1 MLRFLTLTQSNGTL
15 LYFLLLKHTTIFTPI
30 SIVMKKFFYLFI
42 SFLFFLPL
50 LETANAQWSVGATY
64 EYRNEDPNNGF
75 GLRVEKGVLEGLPIL
90 DLNLRGH
97 FSYFNETTQVSRQN
111 ISFSSDLDVY
121 DFGLAALV
129 GVSIGLVTPYVGAG
143 IGNERFKLD
152 TDLEGLSFKER
163 NFYWNGF
170 AGAEVEILPYL
181 KPFIE
186 FRAGKLTSTDEVE
199 VDNINRLA
207 IGLIFRF

>member
-1 MLRFLTLTQSNGTL
+1 
-15 LYFLLLKHTTIFTPI
+15 
-30 SIVMKKFFYLFI
+30 MKKFFCIFGAI
-42 SFLFFLPL
+42 LFFLPL
-50 LETANAQWSVGATY
+50 LETANAQWSVGASY

-75 GLRVEKGVLEGLPIL
+75 GLRVERNILEGLPIL

-97 FSYFNETTQVSRQN
+97 FSYFNETTQVSRQGVN
-111 ISFSSDLDVY
+111 FSSDLDVY
-121 DFGLAALV
+121 DFGFAALA
-129 GVSIGLVTPYVGAG
+129 GVSIGLVAPYVGAG

-152 TDLEGLSFKER
+152 TDVQELSFKER

-199 VDNINRLA
+199 TDNINRLA
-207 IGLIFRF
+207 IGVNFRF

>member
-1 MLRFLTLTQSNGTL
+1 
-15 LYFLLLKHTTIFTPI
+15 
-30 SIVMKKFFYLFI
+30 MKKFFYLFI